1 MTCELLTFS
10 PEPVAA
16 SWQTSSSDTSQSL
29 PLSGSPTPA
38 KSCASDSLGCESS
51 RAMCDPWTSRESW
64 LASMRCALDF
74 LVRTSAQQERAQALE
89 ASAAAFIEKSCEQ
102 LTLFGPSGCF
112 LKTAPSSE
120 PEAGTSSLVTWW
132 RADIPGAMDSLP
144 RLMLA
149 PRTSEIGGGALQGV
163 PTPTVCGNYNR
174 KGASPTSGDG
184 LAARASMWPT
194 PTKSDGCGGPGHSG
208 RAGGLNLRTAAATWP
223 TPVASDW
230 RSGMTSEAT
239 ASKNS
244 RPLREQVIWRSPN
257 TVDAKGGTRKP
268 GLCHQ
273 AGGALNP
280 EWVEWLM
287 GWPIGHT
294 ELKHWATAKSR
305 CKPRLHGL
313 HLAARTTSEV
323 SA

>member
-102 LTLFGPSGCF
+102 LTLFDLPGSSS
-112 LKTAPSSE
+112 KTAHSSE
-120 PEAGTSSLVTWW
+120 PEAGTSSSPTWW
-132 RADIPGAMDSLP
+132 RVDTPGETDSLP
-144 RLMLA
+144 RLMSER
-149 PRTSEIGGGALQGV
+149 PTSAIGGGALQGV

-184 LAARASMWPT
+184 LATAIGRLLPTLVARDYRHPGRSRLERTGQKCGEVLPQVL
-194 PTKSDGCGGPGHSG
+194 GGP
-208 RAGGLNLRTAAATWP
+208 
-223 TPVASDW
+223 
-230 RSGMTSEAT
+230 
-239 ASKNS
+239 
-244 RPLREQVIWRSPN
+244 
-257 TVDAKGGTRKP
+257 
-268 GLCHQ
+268 
-273 AGGALNP
+273 LNP
-280 EWVEWLM
+280 RWCEGFM